1 MTTQLIPQNPSVA
14 KVGRGNVQPHNARIR
29 MFPGFT
35 LIELLVVIAIIAILA
50 GMLLPAL
57 GKAKALGK
65 RAGCLSNQKQMGL
78 GSQLY
83 AQDDQYAAFSG
94 AASDADDDLNWL
106 YPNYIKSVGV
116 FTCPAA
122 NNFIRTDERLRTTET
137 SAEYIERLHGN
148 NVTLNDLKVQAGTKT
163 GPGPS
168 YELFGYMN
176 CDGTPI
182 TTERSVTFGK
192 RRDGILKT
200 EKTTARYVH
209 QNRAFGLQGQ
219 VFGPSH
225 IWLIREQDI
234 AFVGA
239 INNYPDPIDN
249 HGAAGENVLCCD
261 GHVEFVKPRSFVF
274 EYERAQDENRA
285 SK

>member
-1 MTTQLIPQNPSVA
+1 MITHRLLHGRRNAHLSLRGNIFLARSVA
-14 KVGRGNVQPHNARIR
+14 
-29 MFPGFT
+29 GFT

-57 GKAKALGK
+57 SKAKHAAK
-65 RAGCLSNQKQMGL
+65 RTGCLSNQKQMGL

-83 AQDDQYAAFSG
+83 AQDDQYGAFSG
-94 AASDADDDLNWL
+94 AATDADDDLNWL
-106 YPNYIKSVGV
+106 YPNYIKNVGV

-122 NNFIRTDERLRTTET
+122 NNFIRTDERLKTKET

-148 NVTLNDLKVQAGTKT
+148 DTTLNDLKVQAGTKA

-182 TTERSVTFGK
+182 TGERTVTFGK
-192 RRDGILKT
+192 KRDGVLKS
-200 EKTTARYVH
+200 EKTTARYTH
-209 QNRAFGLQGQ
+209 MNRAFGLQGQ
-219 VFGPSH
+219 VFGPSY

-239 INNYPDPIDN
+239 FNNYPDAIDN
-249 HGAAGENVLCCD
+249 HGAGGEQVLCCD
-261 GHVEFVKPRSFVF
+261 GHVEYVKARDFVLG
-274 EYERAQDENRA
+274 YERAQDENR
-285 SK
+285 STK